1 MERRTQE
8 SAGNPLPHLRTHSC
22 WSWKSGP
29 LETGP
34 KPKVSYVMAEMLRDH
49 GVATRDIH
57 ASACHHWQ
65 HLLWTSRHT
74 AYSRGPRSGGSH
86 GTGRVSKPSDP
97 KAESL
102 TSCLHK
108 GVRGVDLVQLR
119 RDDRLSPSKC
129 PQLAPHH
136 RRPRCPASLQ
146 RPGCLQKT
154 GHLDSVIPH

>member
-49 GVATRDIH
+49 GVATWDIH

-74 AYSRGPRSGGSH
+74 ASSRGPRSGGSH

-97 KAESL
+97 KAENAAMT
-102 TSCLHK
+102 TSQAAHEPLRGTQGLHRCYPSKPREK
-108 GVRGVDLVQLR
+108 GV
-119 RDDRLSPSKC
+119 SPKQWSFAD
-129 PQLAPHH
+129 APSHWASL
-136 RRPRCPASLQ
+136 PICPAATEAP
-146 RPGCLQKT
+146 R
-154 GHLDSVIPH
+154 H